1 MIVIFLRE
9 AKILDVEWMGRY
21 RELVRSLIYYSNA
34 SNRSGH
40 KLPPVDGVSLTK
52 HEYQI
57 LEYLCEYS
65 EANRIMTD
73 VSRDLGILQSIVTK
87 ATKNLIAYGF
97 VERYRIVGNRKNIVL
112 KPTPAGREIYREY
125 YRRDIEKIFRPFFRA
140 LDKADEAQLD
150 TFRTA
155 IDTLSNHWHEFSEDI
170 IANEQI
176 EKIND

>member
-1 MIVIFLRE
+1 M
-9 AKILDVEWMGRY
+9 DVEWMGRY

-34 SNRSGH
+34 SNRAGH

-57 LEYLCEYS
+57 LEYLCEFS

-112 KPTPAGREIYREY
+112 KPTQKGREVYSAY
-125 YRRDIEKIFRPFFRA
+125 YTRDIEKVFKPFFRS
-140 LDKADEAQLD
+140 LDGADEKELEM
-150 TFRTA
+150 FRA
-155 IDTLSNHWHEFSEDI
+155 AVDALSNKWHEVSEDV
-170 IANEQI
+170 IANEMI
-176 EKIND
+176 EKMTE

>member
-1 MIVIFLRE
+1 M
-9 AKILDVEWMGRY
+9 DVEWMGRY

-40 KLPPVDGVSLTK
+40 KLPPVNGVSLTK

-57 LEYLCEYS
+57 LEYLCEFS
-65 EANRIMTD
+65 EANRIMAD

-87 ATKNLIAYGF
+87 ATKNLISYGF

-112 KPTPAGREIYREY
+112 KPTQAGREVYKEY
-125 YRRDIEKIFRPFFRA
+125 YTRDIEKIFRPFFRA
-140 LDKADEAQLD
+140 LDNADDAQIETFKA
-150 TFRTA
+150 A
-155 IDTLSNHWHEFSEDI
+155 IDTLSNHWYEFSSEV

-176 EKIND
+176 IKMND